1 LFNKASLQI
10 LHCETKKDDPTY
22 KVCKFKD
29 RAFSNCINAK
39 KSKNPSNGNEDKAHN
54 AGLGGLICSSSLNSR
69 SAAPTDEEA

>member
-1 LFNKASLQI
+1 
-10 LHCETKKDDPTY
+10 
-22 KVCKFKD
+22 VCKFKD
-29 RAFSNCINAK
+29 CAFSNCINAK